1 MMIDLL
7 LTLAPFLVVDV
18 LNPVLFALLLVA
30 VGTNRPV
37 AISSAFLAGHTAA
50 YFVSGV
56 GIALALQQIMDRLDN
71 PWPIDF
77 VIQLVIGVLCLWA
90 ALAARGGNKGS
101 ESTGSESGPEG
112 ELTPL
117 GCFGY
122 GALVNFVGV
131 PFALPY
137 FAAVDQIVK
146 ANLSLESSLL
156 VLGLYNAVYA
166 LPFLLV
172 PILVVFVGDRI
183 KPALEKVNSFLSSA
197 FDLLMPLLLLLLGLT
212 LAADSVT
219 YFLRGKGFL

>member
-1 MMIDLL
+1 MMIELL
-7 LTLAPFLVVDV
+7 PKLLPLLIVDV

-30 VGTNRPV
+30 AGTSRPL

-56 GIALALQQIMDRLDN
+56 GIALALEQIKDRLDN
-71 PWPIDF
+71 PLPIDF

-90 ALAARGGNKGS
+90 ALAARGG
-101 ESTGSESGPEG
+101 STTTDSGPEG

-117 GCFGY
+117 GCFSY
-122 GALVNFVGV
+122 GAIINFVGV

-146 ANLSLESSLL
+146 ANLSLETSLL
-156 VLGLYNAVYA
+156 ALALYNAIYA

-172 PILVVFVGDRI
+172 PILVVLLGDRI
-183 KPALEKVNSFLSSA
+183 KPALEKINGFLSSA
-197 FDLLMPLLLLLLGLT
+197 FDLLMPVLLLVLGLA
-212 LAADSVT
+212 LSADSIS
-219 YFLRGKGFL
+219 YFVRGQGYI